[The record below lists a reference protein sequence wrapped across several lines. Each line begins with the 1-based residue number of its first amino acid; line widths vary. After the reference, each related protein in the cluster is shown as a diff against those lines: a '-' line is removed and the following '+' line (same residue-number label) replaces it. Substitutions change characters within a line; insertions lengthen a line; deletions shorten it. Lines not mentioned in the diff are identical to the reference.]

1 MKNILITFSGGR
13 TSAFMAV
20 FCKERYK
27 DDNLLFVFANTGK
40 ERPETL
46 DFVHQC
52 DKYFNLNLVWLEAD
66 ISQEKGIGTGYKIV
80 DFETANRNGQP
91 FENAIKKYGLP
102 SKLYRHC
109 TRELKEV
116 PIHKFAKQIFK
127 GDYVTALGIRADE
140 PHRQSHKKNVIYPL
154 AETNIT
160 EKFIRE
166 WWEKQPFDLHL
177 KDYQGNC
184 DLCFLKSKRKRMTLI
199 SEFENI
205 ADWWAE
211 MEQKYA
217 NERCPMFDV
226 RGSLTVEN
234 LVEMAQQP
242 FEKATDKH
250 ELRKQMPEFDFELD
264 TEFNC
269 YCNNV

>member
-13 TSAFMAV
+13 TSAFMSAL
-20 FCKERYK
+20 CKERYK

-46 DFVHQC
+46 KFVNQC

-66 ISQEKGIGTGYKIV
+66 ISQEKGKGTGYKIV

-116 PIHKFAKQIFK
+116 PIHKFVKEVFK

-140 PHRQSHKKNVIYPL
+140 PHRQSNKKNVIYPL

-166 WWEKQPFDLHL
+166 WWEKQPFDLQL

-205 ADWWAE
+205 AHWWGE

-226 RGSLTVEN
+226 RGNLTIED